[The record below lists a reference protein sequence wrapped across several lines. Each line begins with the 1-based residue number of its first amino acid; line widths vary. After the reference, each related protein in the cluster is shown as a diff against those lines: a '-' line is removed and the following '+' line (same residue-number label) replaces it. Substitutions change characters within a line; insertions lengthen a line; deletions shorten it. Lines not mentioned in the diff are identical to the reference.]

1 MVVDVI
7 DIRKRIEKI
16 RNDVSEAIVSQH
28 EFEAREEA
36 LREDITLSVSP
47 AGTPAE
53 VEDVPE
59 LPLRISRKQG
69 PNQPAKTGQS
79 EYCNPPGDDTN
90 DVYAL
95 FHPECE
101 KSPFKSFANIPICRA
116 TGNKSGADNDFAE
129 QVMISALRAFFTQIF
144 RELLPPSLAHNGPN
158 MRFPQPKKPGWPAKD
173 VTCFLPKMALLR
185 LVFTPSIR

>member
-59 LPLRISRKQG
+59 LPLSESAGSQAPTSQPKQG
-69 PNQPAKTGQS
+69 NQNIATHRAMTQMMSMPSFTLNVKNRHSNRLLISLFAAQLV
-79 EYCNPPGDDTN
+79 TN
-90 DVYAL
+90 LVL
-95 FHPECE
+95 
-101 KSPFKSFANIPICRA
+101 ITILL
-116 TGNKSGADNDFAE
+116 NK
-129 QVMISALRAFFTQIF
+129 L
-144 RELLPPSLAHNGPN
+144 
-158 MRFPQPKKPGWPAKD
+158 
-173 VTCFLPKMALLR
+173 
-185 LVFTPSIR
+185 

>member
-36 LREDITLSVSP
+36 LREDISLSISP

-59 LPLRISRKQG
+59 LPLGELAGSKAPTSQPKQG
-69 PNQPAKTGQS
+69 NQNIATHRAMTQMMSMPSFTLNVKNRHSNRLLISLFAVQLV
-79 EYCNPPGDDTN
+79 TN
-90 DVYAL
+90 LVL
-95 FHPECE
+95 
-101 KSPFKSFANIPICRA
+101 ITILL
-116 TGNKSGADNDFAE
+116 NK
-129 QVMISALRAFFTQIF
+129 L
-144 RELLPPSLAHNGPN
+144 
-158 MRFPQPKKPGWPAKD
+158 
-173 VTCFLPKMALLR
+173 
-185 LVFTPSIR
+185 